1 MYIHILI
8 KLIFED
14 LYRVH
19 SLCPVLFYSSKKL
32 AENKETEFVSPL
44 PLKINPNVVSQEP
57 QTVSQFLDKNEEN
70 VILEKATNEV
80 TEDNHPRVNPMQEQ
94 IDKMYLDIL
103 KKKISIG
110 PSLLL
115 QDDKTNKV
123 SFYNL
128 N

>member
-1 MYIHILI
+1 M
-8 KLIFED
+8 
-14 LYRVH
+14 
-19 SLCPVLFYSSKKL
+19 FYSYKKL

-44 PLKINPNVVSQEP
+44 PLKINPNVVSQEA

-70 VILEKATNEV
+70 VVSEKATNEG
-80 TEDNHPRVNPMQEQ
+80 TENNYPRVNTVEEQ

-103 KKKISIG
+103 KKKISVG
-110 PSLLL
+110 ASLLP
-115 QDDKTNKV
+115 QDDKANKV